1 MMDAERK
8 SLTLTFGWLLLMALG
23 LLITLGGLEAMFVA
37 YFGSTDSISGVSVQT
52 LAQLNPDLPK
62 AIRGRRATAAFY
74 AISCGILLA
83 WVAATAFRR
92 RQKWSWYALLCSI
105 GVGAILSILR
115 IPLLDY
121 RAGAEAAG
129 SILVALLL
137 ALAVSYRDFR

>member
-1 MMDAERK
+1 MDAEKK
-8 SLTLTFGWLLLMALG
+8 SLTLTFGWLLLMAVG

-37 YFGSTDSISGVSVQT
+37 YFGSTDSVSGVSMEK
-52 LAQLNPDLPK
+52 LAQLSPDLPK

-74 AISCGILLA
+74 AISCGILVA

-92 RQKWSWYALLCSI
+92 RQKWSWYALLCSL
-105 GVGAILSILR
+105 GVGTILSILR

-137 ALAVSYRDFR
+137 ALAVAYRDFR

>member
-1 MMDAERK
+1 MDAEKK
-8 SLTLTFGWLLLMALG
+8 SLTLTFGWLLLMAVG

-37 YFGSTDSISGVSVQT
+37 YFGSADSVSGVSMEK
-52 LAQLNPDLPK
+52 LAQLSPDLPK

-74 AISCGILLA
+74 AISCGILVA

-92 RQKWSWYALLCSI
+92 RQKWSWYALLCSL
-105 GVGAILSILR
+105 GVGTILSILR

-137 ALAVSYRDFR
+137 ALAVAYRDFR

>member
-1 MMDAERK
+1 MDAERK
-8 SLTLTFGWLLLMALG
+8 SLTLTFGWLLLMAVG

-37 YFGSTDSISGVSVQT
+37 YFSSDDSISGVSLQA
-52 LAQLNPDLPK
+52 LAQLSPDLPK

-74 AISCGILLA
+74 AVSCGILLA

-105 GVGAILSILR
+105 GVGAVLSILR

-121 RAGAEAAG
+121 RPGAETAG

-137 ALAVSYRDFR
+137 ALAATYRDFR

>member
-1 MMDAERK
+1 MDAERK
-8 SLTLTFGWLLLMALG
+8 PLTLTFGWLLLMAVG
-23 LLITLGGLEAMFVA
+23 LLITLGGLEAMFIA
-37 YFGSTDSISGVSVQT
+37 YFGSDDSISGVSLQA

-74 AISCGILLA
+74 AVSCGTLLA

-105 GVGAILSILR
+105 GVGTVLSILR

-121 RAGAEAAG
+121 RPGAETAG

-137 ALAVSYRDFR
+137 ALAVTYRDFR

>member
-1 MMDAERK
+1 MDAERK
-8 SLTLTFGWLLLMALG
+8 PLTLTFGWLLLMAVG

-37 YFGSTDSISGVSVQT
+37 YFSSDDSISGVSLQA
-52 LAQLNPDLPK
+52 LAQLSPDLPK

-74 AISCGILLA
+74 AVSCGILLA

-105 GVGAILSILR
+105 GVGTVLSILR

-121 RAGAEAAG
+121 RPGAETAG

-137 ALAVSYRDFR
+137 ALAVTYRDFR

>member
-1 MMDAERK
+1 MDAERK
-8 SLTLTFGWLLLMALG
+8 PLTLTFGWLLLMAVG
-23 LLITLGGLEAMFVA
+23 LLITLGGLEAMFIA
-37 YFGSTDSISGVSVQT
+37 YFSSDDSISGVSLQA

-74 AISCGILLA
+74 AVSCGILLA

-105 GVGAILSILR
+105 GVGTVLSILR

-121 RAGAEAAG
+121 RPGAETAG

-137 ALAVSYRDFR
+137 ALAVTYRDFR

>member
-8 SLTLTFGWLLLMALG
+8 PLTLTFGWLLLMAVG

-37 YFGSTDSISGVSVQT
+37 YFSSDDSISGVSLQA

-74 AISCGILLA
+74 AVSCGILLA
-83 WVAATAFRR
+83 WVAATAFKR

-105 GVGAILSILR
+105 GVGTVLSILR

-121 RAGAEAAG
+121 RPGAETAG

-137 ALAVSYRDFR
+137 ALAVTYRDFK